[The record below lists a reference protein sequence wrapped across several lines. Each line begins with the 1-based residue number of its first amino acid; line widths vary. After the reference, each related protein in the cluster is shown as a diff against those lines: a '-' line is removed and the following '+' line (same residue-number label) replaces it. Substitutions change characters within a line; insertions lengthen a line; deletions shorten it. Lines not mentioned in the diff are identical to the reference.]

1 MKIVFMGTPDF
12 AVPCLTALLEA
23 GHTVSAVFTQ
33 PDKPKNRGQ
42 KLLPP
47 PVKKCA
53 EENGI
58 PVFQPLSLRKG
69 EDAENALSEL
79 RRLSPD
85 CIVVAAYGQILPSAI
100 LTLPKHGCINVHA
113 SLLPKYRGA
122 APIQRCVIDGEKTT
136 GVTIQQMAE
145 GLDTGDMIL
154 WEEIAIPETM
164 TASELHDRLSALGA
178 SLLLRALEQLENGT
192 AERTPQ
198 DDALSCYASM
208 ISKEMCRIDF
218 GKPMAEVYNFIRG
231 MSASPCAFTTL
242 GGKRLKV
249 YFAEKTEERS
259 DLPAGTA
266 ADERLS
272 VVCGDGHVL
281 RLTDLQYEGAK
292 RMKAEDFLRGRKV
305 EKGTVFGAEQ
315 TCN

>member
-1 MKIVFMGTPDF
+1 MNIVFMGTPDF
-12 AVPCLTALLEA
+12 AVPCLTALIEA

-53 EENGI
+53 EENAI

-69 EDAENALSEL
+69 EDAESSFAALW
-79 RRLSPD
+79 RLSPD
-85 CIVVAAYGQILPSAI
+85 CIVVAAYGQILPKTI
-100 LTLPKHGCINVHA
+100 LDLPKYGCINVHA

-122 APIQRCVIDGEKTT
+122 APIQHCIVNGERAT
-136 GVTIQQMAE
+136 GVTIMHMAE

-154 WEEIAIPETM
+154 WEETPITETM

-178 SLLLRALEQLENGT
+178 SLLLRAIEKIENGT
-192 AERTPQ
+192 AERIPQ
-198 DDALSCYASM
+198 KDADSCYASM

-218 GKPMAEVYNFIRG
+218 TKPMAEVYNFIRG
-231 MSASPCAFTTL
+231 MSASPCAFTVL

-259 DLPAGTA
+259 ELPAGTA
-266 ADERLS
+266 ADDRLS
-272 VVCGDGHVL
+272 VACGDGRVI

-305 EKGTVFGAEQ
+305 EKGTVLGE
-315 TCN
+315 